1 MGRIPSGGGFLF
13 RETDRSIPRWG
24 SLLLL
29 LTVLISTGTGCD
41 ETNESLGLPD
51 LSEAELRYV
60 TRFVVLERARAVAMV
75 KAERGTMLLDS
86 LNTAWGDSS
95 LTATLAGLSREP
107 RRVAA
112 VNDLLVRIL
121 DAERDSLVEAPQAR
135 RLTAPL
141 PDPAPVVDTEDPPG

>member
-1 MGRIPSGGGFLF
+1 MF

-29 LTVLISTGTGCD
+29 LTLLFFAGSGCD
-41 ETNESLGLPD
+41 ETNESLGLQD
-51 LSEAELRYV
+51 LTEAELRYV

-75 KAERGTMLLDS
+75 QAERGTVLLDS

-95 LTATLAGLSREP
+95 LPETLAGLSREP
-107 RRVAA
+107 KRAAA

-121 DAERDSLVEAPQAR
+121 DAERDSLVEVPKSR

-141 PDPAPVVDTEDPPG
+141 PDPSREIVSENPSAGSSG